1 MYSFFVKKV
10 WFWIVL
16 AAIKCSTYRAKRP
29 SYVAIAH
36 HLFPSFCARLQ
47 LTRTFIKNLFRKF
60 FHHGRISSVGGALD
74 RLQNSL
80 FFCVFKY
87 AWAVKQNVWNE
98 AENSLSPDTPVG
110 RSRLASFARERV
122 LPNLPISLLI
132 LRKKRLFC
140 SLRAWPQTGKFW
152 IRFPRPI
159 LRVLK

>member
-132 LRKKRLFC
+132 LRKKR
-140 SLRAWPQTGKFW
+140 PQTGKFW